1 MSNFSPK
8 FTPKEYENLRNY
20 ARKTIAKALCRF
32 NADGYCWM
40 DRSEKDD
47 IVSDA
52 ITKALCTFNPCK
64 KCSFYTWVS
73 LLTWQATLDRLNSH
87 HDTCDISVRNDED
100 EEFENPAFIK
110 WETAEDEVIG
120 WETAYRIDSALE
132 DRSKEDRI
140 IFNMDREGYTA
151 PEIAAQ
157 LGIKTSNVYVRLHR
171 TKQAVS
177 RSLVA

>member
-1 MSNFSPK
+1 MS
-8 FTPKEYENLRNY
+8 
-20 ARKTIAKALCRF
+20 
-32 NADGYCWM
+32 DW
-40 DRSEKDD
+40 DD
-47 IVSDA
+47 D
-52 ITKALCTFNPCK
+52 LFGDDD
-64 KCSFYTWVS
+64 
-73 LLTWQATLDRLNSH
+73 TLED
-87 HDTCDISVRNDED
+87 DDFDEDDEDDFDED

-110 WETAEDEVIG
+110 WETAEDDVIG